1 MSSAL
6 LVVVG
11 TALISGGIRRVI
23 LRNALVDKI
32 AYVAALGG
40 PKDPKR
46 GEKFF
51 DSCFSLLWYLLIASI
66 GVLTQLLPH
75 WDYWHTNGY
84 YDRVILTTDYQD
96 RWVPGFL
103 LNVAIGYYLDEV
115 MVSVSRYSFFSHSLS
130 MSAMTDSEER
140 RGFEQI
146 SLSYSLTTL

>member
-23 LRNALVDKI
+23 LRNALADKI
-32 AYVAALGG
+32 AFVAALGG

-66 GVLTQLLPH
+66 GILTQLLPH

-84 YDRVILTTDYQD
+84 YDKIILTTDYQD

-115 MVSVSRYSFFSHSLS
+115 MVSVSTMLFLLSFS
-130 MSAMTDSEER
+130 
-140 RGFEQI
+140 
-146 SLSYSLTTL
+146 